1 MPTLGRVI
9 ASGSLLMLLV
19 SAQSFAQ
26 DMRTRVE
33 MPSAA
38 RETMRE
44 DMRDHLLA
52 LNEILAAMAKGEMS
66 QAGEI
71 AESRLGVSAM
81 GKHRALPRDAR
92 PGPHMP
98 EAMHSIGVS
107 GHRAASA
114 FADAAVAGDVEAAMA
129 LLPEVMGACVACHYA
144 YRVD

>member
-1 MPTLGRVI
+1 MPTFGRVI

-19 SAQSFAQ
+19 SAQAFAQ

-52 LNEILAAMAKGEMS
+52 LNEILAAMAKGEMG

-81 GKHRALPRDAR
+81 GKHRALPRDGR

>member
-1 MPTLGRVI
+1 MFRLKREILAGVMV
-9 ASGSLLMLLV
+9 LFLV
-19 SAQSFAQ
+19 SVPALAQ
-26 DMRTRVE
+26 DMRTSVD
-33 MPSAA
+33 MPQAA

-52 LNEILAAMAKGEMS
+52 LNEILAAMAKGEWS
-66 QAGEI
+66 RAGDI

-81 GKHRALPRDAR
+81 GKHRALPREAR

-98 EAMHSIGVS
+98 EAMHGIGVS

-114 FADAAVAGDVEAAMA
+114 FAVAAVAGDVDAATA
-129 LLPEVMGACVACHYA
+129 SLSEVLGFCVACHYA

>member
-1 MPTLGRVI
+1 MPTFGRVI

-19 SAQSFAQ
+19 SAQAFAQ

-44 DMRDHLLA
+44 DMRDHLLE
-52 LNEILAAMAKGEMS
+52 LNEILAAMAKGEMG

-81 GKHRALPRDAR
+81 GKHRALPRDGR